1 MFHLGA
7 VQRMISIEPTE
18 DYEVLRS
25 ILFHP
30 QVFHFRAVPDGIKA
44 EEYHFPDGLY
54 LLAKDQLKPVGY
66 FYFSPQNPILY
77 QVHTAFLPSSWGYQ
91 TVMAARAGIAWL
103 ALHTECEVL
112 LALVPSFNKS
122 ALSFLERLGAQ
133 YHGIVPRAV
142 RKEGV
147 RVPEMI
153 YTLEVTL

>member
-1 MFHLGA
+1 LFHLGA

-30 QVFHFRAVPDGIKA
+30 QVFHFRSVPDSIKP

-54 LLAKDQLKPVGY
+54 LLARSGITPVGY
-66 FYFSPQNPILY
+66 FYFSLQNPILY

-91 TVMAARAGIAWL
+91 TVLAARAGIAWL

-112 LALVPSFNKS
+112 LALIPSFNRS
-122 ALSFLERLGAQ
+122 ALSFMERLGAHC
-133 YHGIVPRAV
+133 HGSVPRAIK
-142 RKEGV
+142 KEGV